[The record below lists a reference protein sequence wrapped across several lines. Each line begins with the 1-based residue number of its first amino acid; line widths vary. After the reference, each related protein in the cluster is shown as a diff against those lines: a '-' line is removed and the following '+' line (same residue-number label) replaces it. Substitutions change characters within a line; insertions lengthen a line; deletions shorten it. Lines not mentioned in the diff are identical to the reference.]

1 MSTGSSCFL
10 LLVLV
15 SDSGSILS
23 RNVYQR
29 SKLRSLSESDSLS
42 NEMVLTAAVEGKKD
56 ETEEE
61 ILAHESLAELQSI
74 KTANESVDDNDDD
87 DATVCD
93 FEGRQMKQDR
103 DSLRIE
109 DDRAFIGTNDFIHI

>member
-1 MSTGSSCFL
+1 M
-10 LLVLV
+10 
-15 SDSGSILS
+15 
-23 RNVYQR
+23 
-29 SKLRSLSESDSLS
+29 RSLSESGSLS
-42 NEMVLTAAVEGKKD
+42 DEMVLTAAAEGRKD

-61 ILAHESLAELQSI
+61 ILARESLAELHSI
-74 KTANESVDDNDDD
+74 KTANEGVDDDDDNDDGG
-87 DATVCD
+87 TVCD